1 MVNEQDHNTQNST
14 SRRDLPGRLFRPH
27 WSLFRTR
34 RSPKPAPRPATMV
47 TTDNDGPSVTPLPRD
62 VICGGMYR
70 ACSTW
75 QYEVVSHLITDYQGG
90 HRLGYL
96 TGQQYAALIHSDAS
110 SRHEAPLPTT
120 QWRVVKVHE
129 GDPSFARA
137 LADNRA
143 VAVYAHRD
151 VREVVFSLMHKR
163 GMTFERLLRQG
174 MIHQILANDRFWMA
188 QPDVL
193 IQRYDDLV
201 ADPARGVLELARH
214 LDIRLDASD
223 ADQIAREYSHESN
236 RARTES
242 LRRRLQEAG
251 VDLANAANAQ
261 ICDPTTL
268 LHWNHLRQGN
278 STTWSTLANHRHRV
292 ILDRLCRRWLRARG
306 YSPITIDANSAK
318 ISLRERLTIE
328 IDLIVGRATFLVRSA
343 SQRWPRIARSI
354 KRILAMPI
362 DSHAGATAWADPVP
376 SRPNAPVLNQPH
388 ITITNTPAA
397 GEPKLA
403 GRDMRTS

>member
-1 MVNEQDHNTQNST
+1 MVNEQDHYTQNST
-14 SRRDLPGRLFRPH
+14 STLDLPGRLFRPH
-27 WSLFRTR
+27 WSLFRTG
-34 RSPKPAPRPATMV
+34 RSRTPASRPANSV
-47 TTDNDGPSVTPLPRD
+47 TADNDGRSLTPLPRD

-75 QYEVVSHLITDYQGG
+75 QYEVVSHLITDYQCGQ
-90 HRLGYL
+90 RLGYL

-110 SRHEAPLPTT
+110 SRHEAPLQTR

-151 VREVVFSLMHKR
+151 VREVVYSLMHKR

-201 ADPARGVLELARH
+201 ADPARGVMELARH
-214 LDIRLDASD
+214 LGVRLDASE

-268 LHWNHLRQGN
+268 LHWNHIREGS
-278 STTWSTLANHRHRV
+278 STSWRTLANHRHRA
-292 ILDRLCRRWLRARG
+292 ILDRLCGRWLRARD
-306 YSPITIDANSAK
+306 YSPDTMDAAPAN
-318 ISLRERLTIE
+318 ISLRERLSIE
-328 IDLIVGRATFLVRSA
+328 IDLIVGRATFVVRSA

-354 KRILAMPI
+354 KWILGMRI

-376 SRPNAPVLNQPH
+376 SRPDARGLNQPH
-388 ITITNTPAA
+388 ISITNTPAG
-397 GEPKLA
+397 GERERA
-403 GRDMRTS
+403 GRDMGTS